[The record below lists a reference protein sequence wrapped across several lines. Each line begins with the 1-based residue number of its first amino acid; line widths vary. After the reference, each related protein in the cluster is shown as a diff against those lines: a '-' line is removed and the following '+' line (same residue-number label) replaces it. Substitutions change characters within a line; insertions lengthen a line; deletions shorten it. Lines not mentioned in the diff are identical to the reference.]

1 MNVIHTTIDKIKI
14 PQRYIPKSLKQKDK
28 LKQKKK
34 FEKITQII

>member
-28 LKQKKK
+28 LNQKKNLIK
-34 FEKITQII
+34 SR